1 MKPGLG
7 FRVLGFTT
15 ASRYEGQQSMLGA
28 ALDSMFVPDSHKRLE
43 SLRQKHTRVAVA
55 LGGLHTEARIK
66 APELNFFKKT
76 CK

>member
-1 MKPGLG
+1 
-7 FRVLGFTT
+7 
-15 ASRYEGQQSMLGA
+15 MLGA

-66 APELNFFKKT
+66 APELNFLKKHASESSRPKMLYT
-76 CK
+76 NDSQTGLYNN